1 MDEKETIFH
10 TLYQEY
16 HGVLYKTCISFTGN
30 PAKADETVQEAF
42 VRLWIVWDSRLDC
55 SKSANKSWLYKTAV
69 NILHEAQRADMRCPD
84 NMNDLAGIPD
94 EDIIGA
100 REEGFQHEY
109 YIFEIR
115 KILKPAEDRVF
126 DLYAV
131 KGMTYREMAAVLNKS
146 ESTIRSQVSRMRKK
160 LRPTVEKLLK
170 EQ

>member
-1 MDEKETIFH
+1 
-10 TLYQEY
+10 
-16 HGVLYKTCISFTGN
+16 
-30 PAKADETVQEAF
+30 
-42 VRLWIVWDSRLDC
+42 
-55 SKSANKSWLYKTAV
+55 
-69 NILHEAQRADMRCPD
+69 
-84 NMNDLAGIPD
+84 MNDLAGIPD

-100 REEGFQHEY
+100 REEGLQHEY